1 MDRWYPLL
9 NFREQCRAIIE
20 RLQCDKIIVACSLS
34 HCIWLQCYERPSYW
48 PYTAGGVSLS
58 LPYPYFVPKI
68 CNFVTDVGETSWKYN
83 KQRGFGAVFSVYKVT
98 LQIVTK
104 ISFCKQSEI
113 CKQSVLTGFYRK
125 MTLYTNIFEPN
136 FCNRSCQHLQSDWVT
151 DI

>member
-1 MDRWYPLL
+1 MEGRNTLLMGKTVSKGNQKEAAEWQSQVTLLPLYHPHG
-9 NFREQCRAIIE
+9 QPS
-20 RLQCDKIIVACSLS
+20 LQPGLSYQDVADCCPFPS
-34 HCIWLQCYERPSYW
+34 HTI
-48 PYTAGGVSLS
+48 
-58 LPYPYFVPKI
+58 FVLKF